1 MVIGVTGH
9 RPSRMPHSYGY
20 DYNNKQWMELKN
32 KFKKL
37 LVEFSCTEAVTGMAL
52 GVDTV
57 FALAVLELKE
67 EGVDIKLHCAVPCLN
82 HPNKWPEESKKT
94 YAYILAKSDVIKIVT
109 EEEYKPHLM
118 QVRNEYIVDLS
129 DIMIAV
135 WDGSKSGTGN
145 CVEYALKQKKKV
157 YRICP

>member
-1 MVIGVTGH
+1 MVVGVSGH
-9 RPSRMPHSYGY
+9 RPSKMPRAYGY
-20 DYNNKQWMELKN
+20 DYNNKQWTELKN

-37 LVEFSCTEAVTGMAL
+37 LIEWKCTKAVTGMAL

-57 FALAVLELKE
+57 FALAVIELKQ
-67 EGVDIKLHCAVPCLN
+67 EGYNIHLHCAIPCKN
-82 HPNKWPEESKKT
+82 HSSKWPKESQEL
-94 YAYILAKSDVIKIVT
+94 YQYILSQADSIHIVT
-109 EEEYKPHLM
+109 DEEYKPYLM
-118 QVRNEYIVDLS
+118 QVRNEYMVDIS